1 MSSANTL
8 AVITGSFF
16 AVLQVIIVS
25 FRMLDVQNLGW
36 YAVYVRSRHE
46 KKVHQLFQEQ
56 GLTSFLPLLETWK
69 QWSDRKK
76 KVSDPLFRGYVF
88 VNIDLFKDRIKVL
101 DTEGVVKFIGIGRN
115 PSVIGEKDIEWLKK
129 LVREPEAINGTVSSL
144 PAGQK
149 VRVLAGPFKDLEGVV
164 VKQARET
171 RLVVFFD
178 SIMQGVE
185 VSIFPD
191 LLVPVKGSAM
201 PHNDGVV
208 EVIKP

>member
-1 MSSANTL
+1 M
-8 AVITGSFF
+8 
-16 AVLQVIIVS
+16 
-25 FRMLDVQNLGW
+25 
-36 YAVYVRSRHE
+36 
-46 KKVHQLFQEQ
+46 
-56 GLTSFLPLLETWK
+56 
-69 QWSDRKK
+69 
-76 KVSDPLFRGYVF
+76 F